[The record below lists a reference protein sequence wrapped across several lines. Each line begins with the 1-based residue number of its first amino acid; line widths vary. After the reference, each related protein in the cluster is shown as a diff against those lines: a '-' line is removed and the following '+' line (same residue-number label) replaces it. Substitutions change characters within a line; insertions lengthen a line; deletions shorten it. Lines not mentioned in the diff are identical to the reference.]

1 MAWFGGLPRPRILR
15 RRTQITRGSELSRS
29 VTRVTLILSIPLLT
43 AAVVAV
49 VGSQRPHAVVATRL
63 TSANVAF
70 ERPRHGGVHDLA
82 RLVDHA
88 PPTPGPAAPPGPAAA
103 PAPVAAR
110 PAPVRPAPPKPAPP
124 PVSVGGSAG
133 VEFSLVNQDRAAN
146 GVAGLRFSGALARVA
161 QYRAQDMLNRGY
173 FSHYDPATGQLAF
186 SALMHLWGIPYTTA
200 GENIAWSTNPSMAAI
215 NTMFM
220 NSPEHRA
227 NILNGAYHQA
237 GIGVAGN
244 GAKIMVVEVFSN

>member
-1 MAWFGGLPRPRILR
+1 
-15 RRTQITRGSELSRS
+15 LSRS
-29 VTRVTLILSIPLLT
+29 VTRATLIISIPLVSLAAVAIVGSHRTHSVVASRLT
-43 AAVVAV
+43 AI
-49 VGSQRPHAVVATRL
+49 
-63 TSANVAF
+63 NVAF
-70 ERPRHGGVHDLA
+70 LRPRHAGVNDLA
-82 RLVDHA
+82 RLADDA
-88 PPTPGPAAPPGPAAA
+88 PPAPPPAAAGPAAA
-103 PAPVAAR
+103 PAPAAPAVAAR
-110 PAPVRPAPPKPAPP
+110 PVPPAAPRPVPP
-124 PVSVGGSAG
+124 PVSAVGGAAG
-133 VEFSLVNQDRAAN
+133 VQFSLVNQDRAAN

-200 GENIAWSTNPSMAAI
+200 GENIAWSTNPSMGEI

-244 GAKIMVVEVFSN
+244 GAKIIVVEVFSN

>member
-1 MAWFGGLPRPRILR
+1 M
-15 RRTQITRGSELSRS
+15 SRS
-29 VTRVTLILSIPLLT
+29 VTRVTLIIGIPLLT
-43 AAVVAV
+43 LAVGAI
-49 VGSQRPHAVVATRL
+49 VGSQRPHSVVATRP
-63 TSANVAF
+63 ARVAF
-70 ERPRHGGVHDLA
+70 LRPLHPSVNHLA
-82 RLVDHA
+82 RLVDDA
-88 PPTPGPAAPPGPAAA
+88 PPTPAPAAPAGQAPVPVGTR
-103 PAPVAAR
+103 PAPAR
-110 PAPVRPAPPKPAPP
+110 PAAPKPAPP
-124 PVSVGGSAG
+124 PVGIGGAAG

-161 QYRAQDMLNRGY
+161 QYRAQDMINRGY

-186 SALMHLWGIPYTTA
+186 SALMHLWGIPYSRA
-200 GENIAWSTNPSMAAI
+200 GENIAWSTDPSMAAI